1 MAAKRKKKAAKP
13 AKGGGK
19 PAKQKKEKE
28 PKEIKP
34 GPPVESVMILVT
46 GLLLLTAVVMMDYV
60 KGKNYGEGMF
70 FKESYAASA
79 GE

>member
-70 FKESYAASA
+70 FKESYNASA
-79 GE
+79 EE

>member
-13 AKGGGK
+13 AKGGK

-46 GLLLLTAVVMMDYV
+46 GLLLLTAYVMMDYV

-70 FKESYAASA
+70 FKDSYAASA
-79 GE
+79 EE

>member
-13 AKGGGK
+13 TKGGK
-19 PAKQKKEKE
+19 SAKQKKVKE

-46 GLLLLTAVVMMDYV
+46 GLLLLTALVMMDYV
-60 KGKNYGEGMF
+60 KGKNYGIGTF
-70 FKESYAASA
+70 FADSYEASA
-79 GE
+79 ED

>member
-13 AKGGGK
+13 AKGKANK

-46 GLLLLTAVVMMDYV
+46 GLLLLTALVMMDYV

-70 FKESYAASA
+70 FKDSYEATA
-79 GE
+79 E